1 MTHHPRHPRRQ
12 RKTDRLLTPDASVL
26 EIRCDMML
34 APFDHAM
41 TAMEEKWGIDRLPEL
56 VSVETADKWGSAMG
70 KLNAAIA
77 ESNPEDVKARVG
89 VALRGLAALDAEALA
104 AGHVPKSPDVW
115 ECEVNGRVFS
125 VIKEG
130 RDHKAMGDIKGRRI
144 YTMREV
150 ALALDAMDHGMLRA
164 AKDAFEGAHII
175 SITKATKPV
184 FDDEQEIPF

>member
-1 MTHHPRHPRRQ
+1 MTYQSRPPRRQ
-12 RKTDRLLTPDASVL
+12 RKADRLLNPDANAL

-41 TAMEEKWGIDRLPEL
+41 NAMEEKWGIDRLPEL
-56 VSVETADKWGSAMG
+56 VSVETAEKWGSAMG

-104 AGHVPKSPDVW
+104 AGHQPKSPDVW
-115 ECEVNGRVFS
+115 ECEVNGRVFA
-125 VIKEG
+125 VIREG
-130 RDHKAMGDIKGRRI
+130 RDHKAMGDLKGRRI

-150 ALALDAMDHGMLRA
+150 ALALDAMDHGMLQA
-164 AKDAFEGAHII
+164 AKDAFEGAHITAI
-175 SITKATKPV
+175 KKAPKPV